1 MEYSFYKWLYYLN
14 GLNKKCQVGPKL
26 KLIKTSFKK
35 NKKEAL
41 FDEKLHQDCKK
52 LAPLTRF
59 GSRIDS
65 QLIKL
70 AQDIDNIL
78 EFKRIPK
85 TTSKYLPFET
95 NLGSEAQTV

>member
-1 MEYSFYKWLYYLN
+1 M
-14 GLNKKCQVGPKL
+14 KK
-26 KLIKTSFKK
+26 S
-35 NKKEAL
+35 
-41 FDEKLHQDCKK
+41 HQDCKE

-70 AQDIDNIL
+70 AQDIDNRH
-78 EFKRIPK
+78 EFKVIPK

-95 NLGSEAQTV
+95 NLGSEHLRPGFELDGSLGQNPSSLIYG